1 MKSIAAILAIF
12 TLLAFSACS
21 RTPVAAA
28 GQYVV
33 AEVNGQ
39 QVETPKPII
48 VTYSGERLS
57 GNGPVN
63 NWNFPISK
71 NNTLGMG
78 ISTKMAG
85 KDEHMQLEDE
95 LLKALN
101 GGTLVPESDG
111 VILVKKGDTTTV
123 VLTPVN
129 PSMSPDDPSP
139 TAIPANEQ

>member
-1 MKSIAAILAIF
+1 MKFTAAILAILS
-12 TLLAFSACS
+12 LLALSACS

-39 QVETPKPII
+39 PVETPKPIV
-48 VTYSGERLS
+48 VTYTGERLS

-71 NNTLGMG
+71 NHTLGLG

-85 KDEHMQLEDE
+85 PDEHMTLEDE

-101 GGTLVPESDG
+101 GGELVAESDG
-111 VILVKKGDTTTV
+111 VILVQKSGTTTV
-123 VLTPVN
+123 VLTPID
-129 PSMSPDDPSP
+129 PSMSPSDPSP